1 MAEKRILK
9 LAILG
14 GDDIADATLSRND
27 GGHKLQRGVREL
39 VAASYPEIGLG
50 VRHERCAG
58 LTELRESLVTG
69 SSSLISDPPDVVLLS
84 LAAEAAGLGR
94 RASTAEQAV
103 HAVRADL
110 VSVIELIKE
119 KVGAHVLVANVST
132 IDPADQPFNYHGLA
146 EEPFTLRAHRLDLM
160 LVGVSHD
167 EGISIVDVDRLIAE
181 LGAAGNVDGPAAY
194 GPEACARIAAEIVR
208 IVDDYGFLDERPL
221 LAQVGARPPESRGD
235 AT

>member
-1 MAEKRILK
+1 MAEKRNLK
-9 LAILG
+9 LAIFG

-39 VAASYPEIGLG
+39 VTASHPDIGLG
-50 VRHERCAG
+50 VRHERCGVLA
-58 LTELRESLVTG
+58 ELGQSLESG

-84 LAAEAAGLGR
+84 LAAEAVGLGS

-103 HAVRADL
+103 QAVRADL
-110 VSVIELIKE
+110 VSVINLIKE

-132 IDPADQPFNYHGLA
+132 IDPADQPFNYHGRA

-208 IVDDYGFLDERPL
+208 IIDDYGFLDERPL
-221 LAQVGARPPESRGD
+221 LAQVGARPPEPRGD
-235 AT
+235 GT